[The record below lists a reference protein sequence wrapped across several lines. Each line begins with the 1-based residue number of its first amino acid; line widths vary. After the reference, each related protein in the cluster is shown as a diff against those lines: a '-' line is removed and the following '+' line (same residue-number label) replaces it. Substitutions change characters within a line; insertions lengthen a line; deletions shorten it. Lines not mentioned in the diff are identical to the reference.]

1 MEHSS
6 GNSMQELNDAIQMYP
21 TDWIPYTVRGYEYA
35 ELGQYQLAIQDY
47 DERIRLAGEY
57 APGIELAFTNRGLC
71 YFELEQ
77 FQQAIDDCQKAV
89 QLKPDYPQFYDNL
102 GSIYQATGQ

>member
-1 MEHSS
+1 
-6 GNSMQELNDAIQMYP
+6 
-21 TDWIPYTVRGYEYA
+21 
-35 ELGQYQLAIQDY
+35 
-47 DERIRLAGEY
+47 
-57 APGIELAFTNRGLC
+57 LC